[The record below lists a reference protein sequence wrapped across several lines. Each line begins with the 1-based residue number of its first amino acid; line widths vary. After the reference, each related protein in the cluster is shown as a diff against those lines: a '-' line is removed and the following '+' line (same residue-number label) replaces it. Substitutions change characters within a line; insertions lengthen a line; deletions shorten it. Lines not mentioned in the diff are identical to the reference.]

1 MRRRIGIPILALTLM
16 LLMAAARA
24 QRPDDKQNEPF
35 TFLQITDTEVT
46 ADQDPEALRKLV
58 NDAVNMSPRP
68 AFILHTGNL
77 THSGRP
83 EEYARF
89 LQAIAPLKAAGI
101 GFYAV
106 PGNRD
111 IRWSPDGKES
121 FSRAF
126 GKPYQSFDYGFAH
139 FLLLDSTVLLENWGH
154 FDKAQ
159 LDWLNRDLKHVKPE
173 TPVFLVMHFPIG
185 RRSPGDRLVDNEF
198 DLIPILRGH
207 NVMAAFMGHG
217 RVDLTWKVNGVTAVM
232 ARPLDQ
238 GSYHKVHVTPL
249 LVTIERYMEGQAEPA
264 PIASLPVSRR
274 ANPSVL
280 RVTWDD
286 PDVMLCAR
294 KRPAATLIPRAVADN
309 PDREKA
315 EYRLDDGDW
324 KPMTKDARDI
334 WRDTFLTKDVPIGVH
349 TTDIRLTTSNNIAY
363 QAELYFELERE
374 YNEPTRKWAID
385 LDGPIQSSPLLALN
399 TLYVSCL
406 DGHLYALDP
415 NSSKRHWAFPIKG
428 EFVASPVLAGDTI
441 YIGGT
446 DHYIYAL
453 DAATGKK
460 RWGYDTGSPV
470 FATAAVA
477 QGVVCVGGSG
487 HIVGLDAGKGTPRWT
502 QPAGGF
508 FQSRAATDGATFY
521 LGGWDNT
528 VYALD
533 AATGD
538 PKWKVKL
545 GQTFE
550 NSPAIASPAV
560 GDGRVYV
567 CTNDGSLHCLDAQ
580 TGANVWTTPAP
591 LRADQFGYSSPV
603 LSGPTIFLAGLGANG
618 DVYAVDAASG
628 KILWRKPTGQPIYDS
643 SPKLA
648 PDGKSLAIMALR
660 GRVSVLD
667 TQTGERLWSYELG
680 PGNIFS
686 TPEYDGKVV
695 YTVTMANDVQALNG
709 PLPPPGA
716 QKADAGR
723 TSLSHQDAGAA
734 ASDERN

>member
-1 MRRRIGIPILALTLM
+1 MRRWIGLAILALTL
-16 LLMAAARA
+16 LALAAAA
-24 QRPDDKQNEPF
+24 QAQKAEDRQGEPF
-35 TFLQITDTEVT
+35 TFLHITDTEVT

-58 NDAVNMSPRP
+58 NDAVHMSPRP

-77 THSGRP
+77 TQYGRP

-89 LQAIAPLKAAGI
+89 QQAIAPLKAASI

-111 IRWSPDGKES
+111 IRWSRDGKES
-121 FSRAF
+121 FLKAF
-126 GKPYQSFDYGFAH
+126 GKTYQSFDYGVAH
-139 FLLLDSTVLLENWGH
+139 FILLDATVLLENWGH

-159 LDWLNRDLKHVKPE
+159 LDWLNHDLKRVKPE

-198 DLIPILRGH
+198 DLFPILRGH
-207 NVMAAFMGHG
+207 NLMAVFTGHG
-217 RVDLTWKVNGVTAVM
+217 RVDMSWKVNGVTAVM

-238 GSYHKVHVTPL
+238 GSYHRVRVTPL
-249 LVTIERYMEGQAEPA
+249 LITIDRSVEGQADPA
-264 PIASLPVSRR
+264 PVASLPVSRR
-274 ANPSVL
+274 VNPSVL

-286 PDVMLCAR
+286 PDVMLVVR

-309 PDREKA
+309 PDMEKA

-334 WRDTFLTKDVPIGVH
+334 WRDTFKTTDVPIGIH
-349 TTDIRLTTSNNIAY
+349 TTDIRLTTSNNVAY
-363 QAELYFELERE
+363 LAELYFELERD

-399 TLYVSCL
+399 TLYVSSL
-406 DGHLYALDP
+406 DGHVYALDP
-415 NSSKRHWAFPIKG
+415 TNSKRHWAFPTKG
-428 EFVASPVLAGDTI
+428 QFVASPVLAGDTI
-441 YIGGT
+441 YVGGT
-446 DHYIYAL
+446 DHHVYAL
-453 DAATGKK
+453 DVATGRK

-477 QGVVCVGGSG
+477 QGVVCVGGNG
-487 HIVGLDAGKGTPRWT
+487 QIYGLDAGKGTPRWT
-502 QPAGGF
+502 QLAGSF
-508 FQSRAATDGATFY
+508 FQSRAATDGQTFY

-533 AATGD
+533 AATGA

-545 GQTFE
+545 GQSFE

-560 GDGRVYV
+560 SGSKVYV

-580 TGANVWTTPAP
+580 TGTSLWTTPAP

-603 LSGPTIFLAGLGANG
+603 VAGLTIFLAGLGANG
-618 DVYAVDAASG
+618 DVYALDAVTG

-709 PLPPPGA
+709 PLQPRSA
-716 QKADAGR
+716 RKAAADR
-723 TSLSHQDAGAA
+723 TSLNRGDAEAA
-734 ASDERN
+734 RKGE